1 MKILNNIFIKVF
13 ALTLVFFAFTFELIA
28 QKDELAVV
36 RGIVKDELDDNLLG
50 VTILLMVDEKQISY
64 TTTDMNGAYH
74 IPVPA
79 ERPFYL
85 IFSYVGHKK
94 VQTDLIVLPSNA
106 IQTLNITMLDGNA
119 IDVVEVVGRKD
130 KDVQIIKREDLEM
143 LPTVGGNL
151 ESVLQFIASGVS
163 SGTGGELTSQY
174 SVRGGNYDENLIYVN
189 GFEIY
194 RPMLIRSSQ
203 QEGLSFPNGDLLESM
218 TFSNGGFKA
227 EYGDKMSSV
236 LDITYRRP
244 TEKFEGSVGASLL
257 GAQFYL
263 GGAKTLDLGR
273 RLTWILGTRYKTT
286 KYLLNSQ
293 AVEGEYVP
301 TYLDIQGNIIW
312 DLTKRSSLE
321 LIGNYSYSRFQ
332 LTPKNGSN
340 DTGLFDYVLNLTS
353 NFEGQEDDKFK
364 TNMIGLAYRIASEE
378 KKIGNE
384 DFEDK
389 YSVRQHR
396 HRFSGSY
403 YQSKESE
410 NIDIISEYWLT
421 QKNTNLGGD
430 EFGEPVASLGYGM
443 THQYVRNYLDMRVA
457 NLSYRGSF
465 DYNVYKKRINAQT
478 NAQANVNHYHSTQWG
493 IEYKHEAINDD
504 IKEWIRYD
512 SLYYTVPY
520 EVTGIQI
527 PYYIRG
533 VANLSTNRF
542 LGFLQHTWQIF
553 TPKSE
558 WSITGG
564 IRGNYSSLNKEFVA
578 SPRMQVLYT
587 PRRFSN
593 PIGDSTTMTKD
604 LTFKLALGAYNQPP
618 LYRELRNLEGEI
630 NPDVLA
636 QRSWQA
642 LGGVVWDFVAKKRR
656 FKLISEIYYKNQYNL
671 IPYDVENVRVRYYG
685 DNLMKGY
692 VAGLDFRI
700 NGEFVKGLESWFN
713 FSLMQ
718 ARESFDDVQHI
729 VRRLE
734 GGQIISDSVA
744 YVPKPTDQ
752 SFMFSM
758 YFQDNFPGAE
768 WARVNVGVVVGA
780 GLPFGIPNSNVV
792 YRNTYRYLPYH
803 RVDIGFS
810 FMLWNQANYIKKH
823 FASSKQDFK
832 GKEENRVKKMIKSAW
847 LSIEVFNLMQALN
860 QSSYT
865 WIKTFDNVSYGIPN
879 TLTTRR
885 INVRL
890 KIDF

>member
-1 MKILNNIFIKVF
+1 MKILNNI
-13 ALTLVFFAFTFELIA
+13 LVKGFSLILILLCFSNDVIA
-28 QKDELAVV
+28 QSDVAVV
-36 RGIVKDELDDNLLG
+36 RGIVRDELNAELIG
-50 VTILLMVDEKQISY
+50 VNIVLMVDEKQVAGAV
-64 TTTDMNGAYH
+64 TDINGAYH
-74 IPVPA
+74 IAVPS
-79 ERPFYL
+79 EKPFYIL
-85 IFSYVGHKK
+85 YSYIGFKRVKTELMILPTNG
-94 VQTDLIVLPSNA
+94 VQE
-106 IQTLNITMLDGNA
+106 LNITMEDGNT
-119 IDVVEVVGRKD
+119 VGTVEVNARAE

-143 LPTVGGNL
+143 LPIATGNL
-151 ESVLQFIASGVS
+151 ESILQFIATGVS

-227 EYGDKMSSV
+227 QYGDKMSSV

-244 TEKFEGSVGASLL
+244 TEKIEGSVGASLL
-257 GAQFYL
+257 GGQLYL

-273 RLTWILGTRYKTT
+273 RLTWIVGSRYKTT

-293 AVEGEYVP
+293 AVEGEYIP
-301 TYLDIQGNIIW
+301 TYLDVQANIIW
-312 DLTKRSSLE
+312 DITKRSSLE
-321 LIGNYSYSRFQ
+321 FIGNYSYSRFQ
-332 LTPKNGSN
+332 LTPKSGSN

-353 NFEGQEDDKFK
+353 NFEGKEDDAFK
-364 TNMIGLAYRIASEE
+364 TGMIGLAYKVASDE
-378 KKIGNE
+378 KKIGDE
-384 DFEDK
+384 EFDDK
-389 YSVRQHR
+389 YTVSQHR
-396 HRFSGSY
+396 HKLSASY
-403 YQSKESE
+403 YESQENE

-421 QKNTNLGGD
+421 QKNVDLGS
-430 EFGEPVASLGYGM
+430 ETFGEPVASLGYGM
-443 THQYVRNYLDMRVA
+443 THQYVRNYLTMKVA
-457 NLSYRGSF
+457 NVAYRGVF
-465 DYNVYKKRINAQT
+465 DYNIYKKKQDESKET
-478 NAQANVNHYHSTQWG
+478 VSQYHTTQWSL
-493 IEYKHEAINDD
+493 EYKNESINDD

-520 EVTGIQI
+520 EVTGLAI

-533 VANLSTNRF
+533 ISDITTHRALA
-542 LGFLQHTWQIF
+542 FLQHTWQIF

-558 WSITGG
+558 WNITGG
-564 IRGNYSSLNKEFVA
+564 VRGNYSSLNKEFVI
-578 SPRMQVLYT
+578 SPRMQLLYT

-593 PIGDSTTMTKD
+593 PIGDSTKMTKD
-604 LTFKLALGAYNQPP
+604 LTFKLALGAYHQPP
-618 LYRELRNLEGEI
+618 LYRELRNLQGEI
-630 NPDVLA
+630 NTDVLS

-642 LGGVVWDFVAKKRR
+642 LGGLVWDFVAHKRR
-656 FKLISEIYYKNQYNL
+656 FKLISEIYYKYQYNL
-671 IPYDVENVRVRYYG
+671 VPYDVENVRVRYYG
-685 DNLMKGY
+685 DNLMSGY
-692 VAGLDFRI
+692 VGGIDLRL

-713 FSLMQ
+713 FSFMR
-718 ARESFDDVQHI
+718 ARERFDDVQHMIRSLENGTI
-729 VRRLE
+729 VTDTV
-734 GGQIISDSVA
+734 SS
-744 YVPKPTDQ
+744 VPKPTDQ
-752 SFMFSM
+752 SFMVSM

-768 WARVNVGVVVGA
+768 WARVNVGLVVGA
-780 GLPFGIPNSNVV
+780 GLPFGIPNNNIV

-823 FASSKQDFK
+823 FAASKVDFK
-832 GKEENRVKKMIKSAW
+832 DKEENRVKKMIKSAW

-890 KIDF
+890 KVDF